1 MESKAGSA
9 EGAMETRVELF
20 TSGIWQM
27 SSLVVLKGGA
37 CVVVDAGY
45 FPREMEALSTFLA
58 GRARVEALAFTHAH
72 WDHVL
77 GPFAFP
83 DAPVLC
89 SEVLARWIAEDAAPA
104 RACLEEAARYD
115 SQWYVQRPAPY
126 RWPSRI
132 RGLADGETLT
142 LGGIALQAHLLPG
155 HTADGLALEVEEA
168 RALLVGDHLSPCEI
182 PFIDDAAAYGATLR
196 RLLGLLDAGI
206 EEVFPGHG
214 PRLTREQARRIAE
227 EDLRYVEA
235 LLDFAARGDA
245 SGALALPLPRA
256 QEVFGMRE
264 HHLGNCAKVGL
275 AVAK

>member
-1 MESKAGSA
+1 
-9 EGAMETRVELF
+9 METRVELF

-37 CVVVDAGY
+37 GVVVDAGY
-45 FPREMEALSTFLA
+45 FPRELEALSTFLA

-89 SEVLARWIAEDAAPA
+89 SAVLARWVAADAEPA
-104 RACLEEAARYD
+104 RVCLEEAARYD
-115 SQWYVQRPAPY
+115 SQWYVQRPTPY
-126 RWPSRI
+126 RWPSQL
-132 RGLADGETLT
+132 RGLADGERLT

-155 HTADGLALEVEEA
+155 HTADGLALVVEEA

-182 PFIDDAAAYGATLR
+182 PFIDDAAAYCATLR
-196 RLLGLLDAGI
+196 RLLGLLGAGI

-214 PRLTREQARRIAE
+214 PRLTREQARRIAV

-235 LLDFAARGDA
+235 LLDFAAREDA

-264 HHLGNCAKVGL
+264 HHLENCAKVGL